1 MVITYMHHKKKV
13 LDILKRIDPTRN
25 FMGYHFMGPRGIN
38 SYQECDAVLVIGLP
52 YPNLNSAA
60 QDACI
65 LFPKAKDADK
75 RMEWTE
81 ACMQWDLVQGIH
93 RIRPVNKSSVDIIL
107 AANRWPSIL
116 PEPDIVIDRS
126 QNANWK
132 EIAIQRLKPFV
143 EEFGFLNQDIGFLA
157 NVYVKSKGN
166 IAKQFQGNMA
176 RLIHDVKDLIPEL
189 KGNCI
194 TSQLVWFGRY

>member
-1 MVITYMHHKKKV
+1 
-13 LDILKRIDPTRN
+13 
-25 FMGYHFMGPRGIN
+25 MGPRGIN
-38 SYQECDAVLVIGLP
+38 SYEACDAVLVIGLP

-65 LFPKAKDADK
+65 LFPNAKDADK

-81 ACMQWDLVQGIH
+81 ACMQWDFVQGIH

-116 PEPDIVIDRS
+116 PEPQIVIDRS
-126 QNANWK
+126 QTANWK

-157 NVYVKSKGN
+157 NVYVKKKVD

-176 RLIHDVKDLIPEL
+176 RLIHEAASVIPEL
-189 KGNCI
+189 KGKLYYRPI
-194 TSQLVWFGRY
+194 GL